1 MSEHRRKTPQPQD
14 GGRAAARRAAPQSA
28 GRRAAPSPR
37 VTNGSPV
44 EPYAEE
50 RPPGGR
56 AEARRAAQR
65 GGRRRGAEGPGSGGP
80 GGGGGG
86 GRRRG
91 GGPEGPGRGR
101 GDGGPEKKRIIDY
114 PRYGRY
120 GYRRWV
126 PSWKLV
132 SGLCLSFLGLLMG
145 IAGVSY
151 ALVQTPEVS
160 KAAKAQNNVYY
171 WADGSQMVA
180 TGGEF
185 NRQEI
190 SYAQIPAAMRYAVI
204 SAENKSFQTDH
215 GIDPMGIARALFN
228 MAKGGETQGGSTIT
242 QQFVKNSMLTQE
254 QTVTRKFKEL
264 FITLKV
270 GSKMKKEDVMK
281 GYLNVSYYGRGAS
294 GLQAAARTYYDK
306 DATDLN
312 PSECAFLAT
321 LLKGASYYDPAG
333 VPEVDPVEATPEK
346 NLHRATLRWK
356 WILDEEVKD
365 GHLDAAERAK
375 YTKFPMPV
383 EPKKSAQLSGQTGYL
398 VDLAKKY
405 FLANNKANIDA
416 DLLAQGG
423 YEIHTTFDKKKVQQL
438 TTAVKR
444 VYDEKI
450 DVKKRPKLDAYVQ
463 FGGASVDTS
472 TGAILA
478 IYGGQD
484 ATKHYT
490 NNADA
495 TGAQVGSTFKPF
507 VLTAAMEY
515 GKRDPSL
522 GSEQSESQRTPVSP
536 KSIYNGD
543 NELKIKD
550 WTGQPWENKKG
561 EQWLQTNDD
570 HTSYGDVDLRYA
582 MQESIN
588 SPYVQ
593 LGMDV
598 GTDKVKEAAIS
609 AGLRDDSFMADDHVP
624 SFSIGTSSPSAIR
637 MAGAYATFATS
648 GKRNDPFSVTEVKHE
663 GEVIY
668 QHAKKTQTAFDP
680 AIADNV
686 TDVLQNVVEHG
697 TGTPAQIPGRDVAGK
712 TGTTDENKSAWFV
725 GYTPQISTAV
735 SMFRLDDNEK
745 HKDRTFQSMYGTGGE
760 KKIHGASFPAQIW
773 HDYMAG
779 AVKGM
784 KVVEFPKP
792 GPVGEKVYGGG
803 ASPSPSPSPTPSTAS
818 PTPSEK
824 PTVDPTPTTSA
835 PPTPTPSDTC
845 TTWGWNTCAP
855 DAATGTGAEGGTDT
869 TGTTEGTDTTGTTD
883 GSDAAGTDSST
894 TTGNTNGT
902 TNGNGNGNNSTGT
915 TTGLFSTG
923 GGGG

>member
-14 GGRAAARRAAPQSA
+14 GGRAAARRAAPQSP

-37 VTNGSPV
+37 VTDESPA
-44 EPYAEE
+44 EPYAGE

-65 GGRRRGAEGPGSGGP
+65 GSRRRGAEGPGGGGP
-80 GGGGGG
+80 GGAGGGG

-91 GGPEGPGRGR
+91 GGAEGAGGGRRDGRPG
-101 GDGGPEKKRIIDY
+101 KKRIIDY
-114 PRYGRY
+114 PRAGRY

-132 SGLCLSFLGLLMG
+132 SGCCLSFLGLLMG

-151 ALVQTPEVS
+151 ALVKTPEVS
-160 KAAKAQNNVYY
+160 KAAQAQNNVYY

-180 TGGEF
+180 TGGEV

-190 SYAQIPAAMRYAVI
+190 SYAQIPAAMRNAVI
-204 SAENKSFQTDH
+204 SAENKSFDTDH
-215 GIDPMGIARALFN
+215 GIDPMGIGRALFN

-242 QQFVKNSMLTQE
+242 QQFVKNSMLSQE
-254 QTVTRKFKEL
+254 QTLSRKFKEL

-270 GSKMKKEDVMK
+270 GSEMDKDDVMT

-306 DATDLN
+306 DATDLD

-333 VPEVDPVEATPEK
+333 APEVDPVGATAEK
-346 NLHRATLRWK
+346 NLTRAQIRWK

-365 GHLDAAERAK
+365 GRLDAAEREK

-383 EPKKSAQLSGQTGYL
+383 APKKSAQLSGQTGYL
-398 VDLAKKY
+398 VELAKKD
-405 FLANNKANIDA
+405 FLSSNKRQVDS

-438 TTAVKR
+438 NTAVQR

-450 DVKKRPKLDAYVQ
+450 DPEKRPADDTYVQ
-463 FGGASVDTS
+463 FGGASVDTG

-490 NNADA
+490 NNANP

-507 VLTAAMEY
+507 VLAAAMEY
-515 GKRDPSL
+515 GKKDPDL
-522 GSEQSESQRTPVSP
+522 GDEQSDSERTPVSP

-543 NELKIKD
+543 NKLKIEKY
-550 WTGQPWENKKG
+550 TGEPWENKKG

-570 HTSYGDVDLRYA
+570 DRSYGNVDLRYA

-598 GTDKVKEAAIS
+598 GTDKVKKAAMA
-609 AGLRDDSFMADDHVP
+609 AGLRDDEYMADDSVP

-637 MAGAYATFATS
+637 MAGSYATFATS
-648 GKRNDPFSVTEVKHE
+648 GRQHEPFSVTEVKKG

-668 QHAKKTQTAFDP
+668 QHEKTTKTAFDP
-680 AIADNV
+680 AVADNV
-686 TDVLQNVVEHG
+686 TDVLKNVVEHG
-697 TGTPAQIPGRDVAGK
+697 TGTAAKIPGRDVAGK
-712 TGTTDENKSAWFV
+712 TGTTDENMSAWFV

-745 HKDRTFQSMYGTGGE
+745 HADRAFLEMFGTGGE

-773 HDYMAG
+773 HDYMVG
-779 AVKGM
+779 AVKGS
-784 KVVEFPKP
+784 KAVQFPKP
-792 GPVGEKVYGGG
+792 GPIGEKVYGGG
-803 ASPSPSPSPTPSTAS
+803 ASPSPSPTPKPTPSPSSA
-818 PTPSEK
+818 TPSEK
-824 PTVDPTPTTSA
+824 PTVKPTPSTVS
-835 PPTPTPSDTC
+835 PTPSPSDTC
-845 TTWGWNTCAP
+845 TQWGWNTCT
-855 DAATGTGAEGGTDT
+855 AAGATTTGAEGGMDT
-869 TGTTEGTDTTGTTD
+869 GGTTDGTDTTGTTD
-883 GSDAAGTDSST
+883 GTDTAGTDT
-894 TTGNTNGT
+894 TTDGNTNGNSNPT
-902 TNGNGNGNNSTGT
+902 SNGGNGNSNNSGFI
-915 TTGLFSTG
+915 TTGGT
-923 GGGG
+923 